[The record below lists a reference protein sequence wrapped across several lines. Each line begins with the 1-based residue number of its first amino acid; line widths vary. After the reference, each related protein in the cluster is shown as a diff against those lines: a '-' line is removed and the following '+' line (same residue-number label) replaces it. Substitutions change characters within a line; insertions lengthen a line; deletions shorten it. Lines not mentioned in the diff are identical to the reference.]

1 MKKILSLTLALAMI
15 LTLFAGCG
23 KTSADGQTSATGQAP
38 ETAATTEAAAS
49 VEGTMEELLNK
60 IVEIQPVE
68 FFGET
73 MTIDLTDTS
82 EEGLWNFQSHTGL
95 ENADEVTDVAFF
107 EPMMGSI
114 AYSMVA
120 VRVNNEVGTKSV
132 AEAMKAGINPRKWV
146 CVEANDILVAGY
158 ADVVLFIMLDTE
170 GGLTAQGFVDAFQQV
185 VGADLEFVI

>member
-1 MKKILSLTLALAMI
+1 MKKILTLALAMI